1 MTLSIGAMFLAL
13 AENSIQLV
21 PDGTL
26 ILHIAL
32 IILMVFVLN
41 ITLFRP
47 INKVLEEREMRTRG
61 RSGEAQDILGRVE
74 SGLRQ
79 YEISLRE
86 ARLEGYHLLE
96 AQRADAMAARQDQ
109 LSALREELRGLV
121 EEQKGSI
128 QVQTDAARNALASDA
143 QRLAAEISNQVLR
156 RAAAR

>member
-1 MTLSIGAMFLAL
+1 MVLAL

-26 ILHIAL
+26 FFHIAL

-47 INKVLEEREMRTRG
+47 INKVLEERERRTHG
-61 RSGEAQDILGRVE
+61 RSGEAQDILSRVE
-74 SGLRQ
+74 TGLKR
-79 YEISLRE
+79 YETSLRE

-96 AQRADAMAARQDQ
+96 AQRAEALSARQTR
-109 LSALREELRGLV
+109 LGALREELRGLI

-128 QVQTDAARNALASDA
+128 QSQADAARNSLAGDA

-156 RAAAR
+156 RAASR

>member
-1 MTLSIGAMFLAL
+1 MFLAL

-26 ILHIAL
+26 FLHIAL

-47 INKVLEEREMRTRG
+47 INKVLEEREKRTRG

-74 SGLRQ
+74 SGLKR
-79 YEISLRE
+79 YETSLRE

-96 AQRADAMAARQDQ
+96 AQRTEAMSVRQSQ
-109 LSALREELRGLV
+109 LGKVREELRGLV
-121 EEQKGSI
+121 EVEKDSI
-128 QVQTDAARNALASDA
+128 RTQTDAARDALAGDA
-143 QRLAAEISNQVLR
+143 RRFAAEISDQVLR
-156 RAAAR
+156 RGASH

>member
-1 MTLSIGAMFLAL
+1 MVLAL

-26 ILHIAL
+26 FFHIAL

-47 INKVLEEREMRTRG
+47 INKVLEERERRTRG

-74 SGLRQ
+74 TGLKR
-79 YEISLRE
+79 YETSLRE

-96 AQRADAMAARQDQ
+96 SQRAEAMTARQTQ
-109 LSALREELRGLV
+109 IGALREELRGLI

-128 QVQTDAARNALASDA
+128 QTQTDAARNSLAGDA

-156 RAAAR
+156 RAASR

>member
-1 MTLSIGAMFLAL
+1 MVLAL

-26 ILHIAL
+26 FFHIAL

-41 ITLFRP
+41 ATLFRP
-47 INKVLEEREMRTRG
+47 INKVLEERDRRTRG

-74 SGLRQ
+74 SGLKR
-79 YEISLRE
+79 YETSLRE

-96 AQRADAMAARQDQ
+96 AQRAEAMSARQAQ
-109 LSALREELRGLV
+109 LGALREELRSSV
-121 EEQKGSI
+121 EEEKSSI
-128 QVQTDAARNALASDA
+128 RAQTDAARAALAGDA

-156 RAAAR
+156 RGASR

>member
-1 MTLSIGAMFLAL
+1 MFLAL

-26 ILHIAL
+26 FLHIAL

-47 INKVLEEREMRTRG
+47 INKVLEEREKHTRG
-61 RSGEAQDILGRVE
+61 RSGQAQDLLGRVE
-74 SGLRQ
+74 SGLRR
-79 YEISLRE
+79 YETSLRE

-96 AQRADAMAARQDQ
+96 AQRAEAMSARQAQ
-109 LSALREELRGLV
+109 LGALREELRSLI
-121 EEQKGSI
+121 EEQKSSI
-128 QVQTDAARNALASDA
+128 QAQTEAAREALAGDA
-143 QRLAAEISNQVLR
+143 QRMAAEISNQVLR

>member
-1 MTLSIGAMFLAL
+1 MFLAL

-26 ILHIAL
+26 FLHIAL

-47 INKVLEEREMRTRG
+47 INKVLEERERRTRG

-74 SGLRQ
+74 SELKR
-79 YEISLRE
+79 YETSLRE

-96 AQRADAMAARQDQ
+96 AQRAEAMSARQAR
-109 LSALREELRGLV
+109 LGELREELRGLV
-121 EEQKGSI
+121 DEEKDSI
-128 QVQTDAARNALASDA
+128 RAQTDAARDALAGDA
-143 QRLAAEISNQVLR
+143 RRLAAEISNQVLR
-156 RAAAR
+156 RGASR

>member
-1 MTLSIGAMFLAL
+1 MFLAL

-26 ILHIAL
+26 FLHIAL

-41 ITLFRP
+41 ATLFRP
-47 INKVLEEREMRTRG
+47 INKVLEERERRTRG

-74 SGLRQ
+74 SGLKR
-79 YEISLRE
+79 YETSLRE

-96 AQRADAMAARQDQ
+96 AQRAEAMSARQAR
-109 LSALREELRGLV
+109 LGELRENLRGMV
-121 EEQKGSI
+121 EEQKDSI
-128 QVQTDAARNALASDA
+128 RTQTDAARDALAGDA

-156 RAAAR
+156 RGAGR

>member
-1 MTLSIGAMFLAL
+1 MVLAL

-26 ILHIAL
+26 FFHIAL

-47 INKVLEEREMRTRG
+47 INKVLEEREKRTRG

-74 SGLRQ
+74 AGLRQ
-79 YEISLRE
+79 YETSLRE

-96 AQRADAMAARQDQ
+96 AQRAEALGARQTQ
-109 LSALREELRGLV
+109 LGALREELRGLI

-128 QVQTDAARNALASDA
+128 QAQTDAARNSLAGDA

-156 RAAAR
+156 RAASR

>member
-1 MTLSIGAMFLAL
+1 MFLAL

-26 ILHIAL
+26 FLHIVL

-47 INKVLEEREMRTRG
+47 INKVLEEREKRTGG

-74 SGLRQ
+74 AGLKR
-79 YEISLRE
+79 YETSLRD

-96 AQRADAMAARQDQ
+96 AQRAEAMSARQAQ
-109 LSALREELRGLV
+109 LGALRDELRSLV

-128 QVQTDAARNALASDA
+128 QAQSEAARNALSGDA
-143 QRLAAEISNQVLR
+143 QRIAAEISNQVLR

>member
-1 MTLSIGAMFLAL
+1 MFLAF

-26 ILHIAL
+26 FLHIAL

-47 INKVLEEREMRTRG
+47 INKVLEERDRRTRG

-74 SGLRQ
+74 SGLKR
-79 YEISLRE
+79 YETSLRE

-96 AQRADAMAARQDQ
+96 AQRAEALSARQAR
-109 LSALREELRGLV
+109 LGELREDLRGQV
-121 EEQKGSI
+121 EEQKDSI
-128 QVQTDAARNALASDA
+128 RTQAEAARAALVGDA

-156 RAAAR
+156 RGASR

>member
-1 MTLSIGAMFLAL
+1 MILAL

-26 ILHIAL
+26 FFHIAL

-47 INKVLEEREMRTRG
+47 INKVLEEREKRTRG

-74 SGLRQ
+74 SGLRR
-79 YEISLRE
+79 YETSLRE

-96 AQRADAMAARQDQ
+96 TKRAEALSARQTQ
-109 LSALREELRGLV
+109 LGTLREELRGLI
-121 EEQKGSI
+121 EGEKDSI
-128 QVQTDAARNALASDA
+128 QAQTDAARKSLAGDA

-156 RAAAR
+156 RGAAR

>member
-1 MTLSIGAMFLAL
+1 MFLAF

-26 ILHIAL
+26 FLHIAL

-47 INKVLEEREMRTRG
+47 INKVLEERDRRTRG

-74 SGLRQ
+74 SGLKR
-79 YEISLRE
+79 YETSLRE

-96 AQRADAMAARQDQ
+96 AQRAEALSARQAR
-109 LSALREELRGLV
+109 LGELREDLRGQV
-121 EEQKGSI
+121 EEQKDSI
-128 QVQTDAARNALASDA
+128 RTQAEAARATLVGDT

-156 RAAAR
+156 RGASR

>member
-1 MTLSIGAMFLAL
+1 MFLAL
-13 AENSIQLV
+13 AENIQLV

-26 ILHIAL
+26 FLHISL

-47 INKVLEEREMRTRG
+47 INKVLEERERRTRG

-74 SGLRQ
+74 AGLKR
-79 YEISLRE
+79 YETSLRE

-96 AQRADAMAARQDQ
+96 AQRAEALSARQAR
-109 LSALREELRGLV
+109 LGELREDLRGQV
-121 EEQKGSI
+121 EEQKDSI
-128 QVQTDAARNALASDA
+128 RTQAEAAREALVGDA

-156 RAAAR
+156 RGASR

>member
-1 MTLSIGAMFLAL
+1 MVLAL

-26 ILHIAL
+26 FFHIAL
-32 IILMVFVLN
+32 IILMVYVLN

-47 INKVLEEREMRTRG
+47 INKVLEERERRTRG

-74 SGLRQ
+74 TGLKR
-79 YEISLRE
+79 YETSLRE

-96 AQRADAMAARQDQ
+96 GQRAEALSARQNQ
-109 LSALREELRGLV
+109 IGALREELRGLI
-121 EEQKGSI
+121 EEQKDSI
-128 QVQTDAARNALASDA
+128 RAQADEASNTLAGDA

-156 RAAAR
+156 RAASR

>member
-1 MTLSIGAMFLAL
+1 MYLAL

-26 ILHIAL
+26 FLHIAL

-41 ITLFRP
+41 ATLFRP
-47 INKVLEEREMRTRG
+47 INKVLEERERRTRG

-74 SGLRQ
+74 SGLKR
-79 YEISLRE
+79 YETSLRE

-96 AQRADAMAARQDQ
+96 TQRAEAMSARQAR
-109 LSALREELRGLV
+109 LGELREELRGLI
-121 EEQKGSI
+121 EEEKGSI
-128 QVQTDAARNALASDA
+128 RTQTEAARGTLAGDA

-156 RAAAR
+156 RGASR

>member
-1 MTLSIGAMFLAL
+1 MFLAL

-26 ILHIAL
+26 FLHIAL

-47 INKVLEEREMRTRG
+47 INKVLEERERRTQG

-74 SGLRQ
+74 SELKR
-79 YEISLRE
+79 YETSLRE

-96 AQRADAMAARQDQ
+96 GQRAEAMGVRQSQ
-109 LSALREELRGLV
+109 LGELREELRGLV
-121 EEQKGSI
+121 DEEKDSI
-128 QVQTDAARNALASDA
+128 RAQTDAARDALAGDA

-156 RAAAR
+156 RGASR

>member
-1 MTLSIGAMFLAL
+1 MFLAF

-26 ILHIAL
+26 FLHIAL

-47 INKVLEEREMRTRG
+47 INKVLEERDRRTRG

-74 SGLRQ
+74 SGLKR
-79 YEISLRE
+79 YETSLRE

-96 AQRADAMAARQDQ
+96 AQRAEALSARQAR
-109 LSALREELRGLV
+109 LGELREDLRGQV
-121 EEQKGSI
+121 EEQKDSI
-128 QVQTDAARNALASDA
+128 RTQAEAARATLVGDA

-156 RAAAR
+156 RGASR

>member
-1 MTLSIGAMFLAL
+1 MFLAL

-26 ILHIAL
+26 FLHIAL

-41 ITLFRP
+41 ATLFRP
-47 INKVLEEREMRTRG
+47 INKVLEERERRTRG

-79 YEISLRE
+79 YETSLRE

-96 AQRADAMAARQDQ
+96 AQRAEAMSARQAK
-109 LSALREELRGLV
+109 LGALREDLRGLV
-121 EEQKGSI
+121 EEQRSSI
-128 QVQTDAARNALASDA
+128 LAQADAARNTLAGDA
-143 QRLAAEISNQVLR
+143 QRLAAEISNQVLG
-156 RAAAR
+156 RAASR

>member
-1 MTLSIGAMFLAL
+1 MFLAL

-26 ILHIAL
+26 FLHIAL

-47 INKVLEEREMRTRG
+47 INKVLEEREKRTKG

-74 SGLRQ
+74 AGLKR
-79 YEISLRE
+79 YETSLRE

-96 AQRADAMAARQDQ
+96 AQRAEAVSARQAQ
-109 LSALREELRGLV
+109 LGALREELRSLV
-121 EEQKGSI
+121 EEQRSYI
-128 QVQTDAARNALASDA
+128 QAQTEAARNALAGDA
-143 QRLAAEISNQVLR
+143 QRIAAEISNQVLR
-156 RAAAR
+156 RAAAH

>member
-1 MTLSIGAMFLAL
+1 MILAL

-26 ILHIAL
+26 FLHIAL

-41 ITLFRP
+41 ATLFRP
-47 INKVLEEREMRTRG
+47 INKVLEERDRRTRG

-74 SGLRQ
+74 AGLKQ
-79 YEISLRE
+79 YETSLRE

-96 AQRADAMAARQDQ
+96 SQRADAMNARQTR
-109 LSALREELRGLV
+109 LGALREELRGLV
-121 EEQKGSI
+121 EEEKSSI
-128 QVQTDAARNALASDA
+128 REQTDAAQNALAGDA

-156 RAAAR
+156 RAAGR

>member
-1 MTLSIGAMFLAL
+1 MFLAL

-26 ILHIAL
+26 FLHIVL

-41 ITLFRP
+41 ATLFKP
-47 INKVLEEREMRTRG
+47 INKVLEERERRTRG

-79 YEISLRE
+79 YETSLRE

-96 AQRADAMAARQDQ
+96 AQRAEAMSARQSQ
-109 LSALREELRGLV
+109 LGELREELRGLV
-121 EEQKGSI
+121 EEQKDSI
-128 QVQTDAARNALASDA
+128 RTQADAARDALAGDA
-143 QRLAAEISNQVLR
+143 QRIAAEISNQVLR
-156 RAAAR
+156 RGASR

>member
-1 MTLSIGAMFLAL
+1 MFLAL

-26 ILHIAL
+26 FLHIAL

-41 ITLFRP
+41 ATLFRP
-47 INKVLEEREMRTRG
+47 INKVLEERERRTRG

-74 SGLRQ
+74 SGLKR
-79 YEISLRE
+79 YETSLRE

-96 AQRADAMAARQDQ
+96 AQRAEAMNARQAQ
-109 LSALREELRGLV
+109 LGEVREELRGLI
-121 EEQKGSI
+121 EEEKSSI
-128 QVQTDAARNALASDA
+128 RTQTEAARGALAGDA

-156 RAAAR
+156 RGASR